1 METLNLEPY
10 DGLKGDRVLIR
21 TAGNDTGVQIHA
33 EATYEVSSSG
43 VSLTHTTEKNDRGA
57 TYDGFSATA
66 YSVAACPD
74 LRGGDCEDEG
84 FTCEDG
90 YCYDLSG
97 GSKRASGCTCAGC
110 DVGSYLDDATGS
122 CEACPAGTYQ
132 PQAKNTV
139 GASSCIACSAGMDA
153 PEPGSAL
160 CCSEDYVLVGQK
172 CAKCGVDDGD
182 YKLTGTKCDTPE
194 TRTVATLE
202 IEKGFFRFSPEAT
215 VVYPCP
221 EKDDACGGWDPSKL
235 VDSEDEYYGDR
246 FCRDNAEGPLCLHC
260 KKGSFRSKGDKS
272 ECESCDSHGNALS
285 SSADRPPPGRVRR
298 AVRRQALR
306 TRSTATGSKWA
317 IQFVFFV
324 TMSRFVGIHQSRRT
338 RLLGHVAFDFI
349 SLTRVH
355 PASEAPR
362 SRTLTSL
369 F

>member
-1 METLNLEPY
+1 MARRTTASRRPHTPSR
-10 DGLKGDRVLIR
+10 RVPI
-21 TAGNDTGVQIHA
+21 AD
-33 EATYEVSSSG
+33 
-43 VSLTHTTEKNDRGA
+43 
-57 TYDGFSATA
+57 
-66 YSVAACPD
+66 
-74 LRGGDCEDEG
+74 GDCEDEG

-110 DVGSYLDDATGS
+110 DVGSYLDDATGG

-172 CAKCGVDDGD
+172 CAKCGTDDGD

-221 EKDDACGGWDPSKL
+221 EKDDACGGGTPRNSSTPRTSTTATASAATTRKGRSAYIARRAPSAQRATNPSAKAAT
-235 VDSEDEYYGDR
+235 VT
-246 FCRDNAEGPLCLHC
+246 DN
-260 KKGSFRSKGDKS
+260 SR
-272 ECESCDSHGNALS
+272 S
-285 SSADRPPPGRVRR
+285 SSSRPSSSSPRGSPCFSASRPCGR
-298 AVRRQALR
+298 A
-306 TRSTATGSKWA
+306 STATGSKPW
-317 IQFVFFV
+317 
-324 TMSRFVGIHQSRRT
+324 
-338 RLLGHVAFDFI
+338 
-349 SLTRVH
+349 
-355 PASEAPR
+355 R
-362 SRTLTSL
+362 SSSCSSS
-369 F
+369 